1 MRENDTGEKKISA
14 LPGKKRIIAVLLL
27 LLAAGVVTAATWG
40 FYTAQSNHKTNPFF
54 PMTVTD
60 IDINEP
66 NGSEYTMDAA
76 GTVTTKKVIIEG
88 HNREP

>member
-54 PMTVTD
+54 SDDGDRYRYKRAERLRVY
-60 IDINEP
+60 
-66 NGSEYTMDAA
+66 NGRRRN
-76 GTVTTKKVIIEG
+76 GHNKKG